1 MDGDVDLARQQ
12 GLLDLLGEQALAADL
27 AQRAILHLV
36 AGGLDDANLDAA
48 GRGQM
53 RMGGDQARARLVRL
67 GEGERRAARA
77 DAQGWLG

>member
-1 MDGDVDLARQQ
+1 MDRNVDLARQQ

-36 AGGLDDANLDAA
+36 AGGLNDADLDGA
-48 GRGQM
+48 GRGQV

-67 GEGERRAARA
+67 GKGER
-77 DAQGWLG
+77 